1 MKKGLLINLIT
12 NHASRVAFYASLFAI
27 LLSGCGGAGP
37 GAPGSS
43 GTENTGVMLDATTI
57 PTYNGANT
65 YSVDVFQ
72 QICDAG
78 PPPVYEIFTDHGAAV
93 TVNARLLNPNTTFQP
108 GTLYIERYT
117 VEYRRSNDS
126 IGSPPIETDTRY
138 VSIIISAP
146 TGTATTTVDFTAI
159 FVDLKRKDKYQTDV
173 LSGIYWYGLAYINN
187 YTAVYTFYGKNQYG
201 TSFSFQTQTN
211 FQIGSF
217 DYCS

>member
-1 MKKGLLINLIT
+1 LLL
-12 NHASRVAFYASLFAI
+12 AA
-27 LLSGCGGAGP
+27 LLLGCGGAAP

-43 GTENTGVMLDATTI
+43 GAENTGVMLDATLI
-57 PTYNGANT
+57 PTYNNANV
-65 YSVDVFQ
+65 YSVDTFQ

-78 PPPVYEIFTDHGAAV
+78 PPPTYEIFTDHGAAV
-93 TVNARLLNPNTTFQP
+93 TVNARLLNPNTTFTP

-117 VEYRRSNDS
+117 VEFRRSNDS

-138 VSIIISAP
+138 ISVIITPPS
-146 TGTATTTVDFTAI
+146 GTDTSTVTFTAI
-159 FVDLKRKDKYQTDV
+159 FVDLKRKDKYRTDM
-173 LSGIYWYGLAYINN
+173 LSGIYTSGLAYINN

-217 DYCS
+217 NNC